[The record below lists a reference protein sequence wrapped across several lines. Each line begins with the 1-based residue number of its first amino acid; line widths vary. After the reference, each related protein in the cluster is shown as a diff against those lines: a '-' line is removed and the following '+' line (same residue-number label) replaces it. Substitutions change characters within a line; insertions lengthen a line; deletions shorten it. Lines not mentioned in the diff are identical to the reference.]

1 MNWFFI
7 EIFKNKG
14 KLINIKFHSKW
25 FRVIKY
31 VLCYG
36 YLKIH
41 SYMETFI
48 ENFSQSIVVDFLIVK
63 IKSYF
68 HKFIWVAIFFS

>member
-7 EIFKNKG
+7 DFFKNKG

-31 VLCYG
+31 VLCYE
-36 YLKIH
+36 YLKFH
-41 SYMETFI
+41 SYMEAFI
-48 ENFSQSIVVDFLIVK
+48 EKNLVK
-63 IKSYF
+63 
-68 HKFIWVAIFFS
+68 V